1 MQAWGG
7 DGRADG
13 MWFEEVGLPSMSKTT
28 SDSALLHPHC
38 YYQHWKANKDWGWEI
53 LSLFSPNLV
62 ANQTPISSITPP
74 PMLFLDP
81 PHTPRPW
88 RPGEDLAIQRVIRL
102 LQAASSRLSAV
113 TPGAPRCFLYAG
125 IQVAESSSPPPSE

>member
-74 PMLFLDP
+74 PHAILGSTAYTSPLAARRGSSDP
-81 PHTPRPW
+81 ESDTPSP
-88 RPGEDLAIQRVIRL
+88 
-102 LQAASSRLSAV
+102 SRILSPV
-113 TPGAPRCFLYAG
+113 CRNSRSPRCFLYAG